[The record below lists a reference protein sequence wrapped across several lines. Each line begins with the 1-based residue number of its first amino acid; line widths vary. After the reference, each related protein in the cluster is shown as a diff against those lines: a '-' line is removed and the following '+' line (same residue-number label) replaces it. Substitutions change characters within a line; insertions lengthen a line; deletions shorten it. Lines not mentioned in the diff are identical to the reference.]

1 MKALLIVIVAC
12 MCAYSWGANK
22 TESEYLKKF
31 KDNISSY
38 VKPGVR
44 IIGERTGFELEFQS
58 EFCLLNS
65 RKTRVLQLA
74 QKI

>member
-1 MKALLIVIVAC
+1 MAG
-12 MCAYSWGANK
+12 GANK

-44 IIGERTGFELEFQS
+44 IIGERTGFELEF
-58 EFCLLNS
+58 
-65 RKTRVLQLA
+65 
-74 QKI
+74 